1 VQEIRCGDGDCTR
14 LVAKLEGGA
23 LLVRCPRCGVWRSIP
38 IAALVQGM
46 AVELAACT
54 QNPNGAQPT
63 KVFL

>member
-1 VQEIRCGDGDCTR
+1 VQEIRCTEGECSR

-23 LLVRCPRCGVWRSIP
+23 LYVKCPRCGAWRRIE

-46 AVELAACT
+46 AVELAACDHGR
-54 QNPNGAQPT
+54 NGQPT

>member
-1 VQEIRCGDGDCTR
+1 VQEYRCGEGECSR

-23 LLVRCPRCGVWRSIP
+23 LLVRCPRCGAWRRIE

-46 AVELAACT
+46 AVELAACDHGR
-54 QNPNGAQPT
+54 NGQPT